1 MFKRSSVWR
10 GLTLVFSL
18 LLAISLMAG
27 SILETYRTSVD
38 AFFNTRS
45 QLTVTEVDETGE
57 AWSYVSKFKTA
68 KEAFEGL
75 KEFAIRESQET
86 VALLKNDGNALPL
99 SKDAKITMLGVRSYA
114 PVYGSSG
121 GSITDGNATVQIF
134 DCFTER
140 GFQLN
145 PSVQAAYAKY
155 FADKTW
161 TKPRFGGGIKQLAAV
176 GPNGEIIMD
185 YSIHD
190 AIEAG
195 FDKIVFIIR
204 HDIEEAFKE
213 AIGDRIEK
221 ICAGLGVEIDY
232 AFQALENVP
241 EGFSVPE
248 GRSKPWGTGQAVLA
262 CKGIIKE
269 PFAVINAD
277 DYYGKEA
284 FVRLHDFLQGYTP
297 DKPGDLAMA
306 GFVLKNTLSDNGAVT
321 RGICQMN
328 DAHYLTGV
336 LETGGIEKT
345 ADGAAAGGKSIDIDS
360 LVSMNMWALT
370 PEFVELLG
378 SGFVEFFEKA
388 APANPLKAEYL
399 LPIYIDE
406 LLHADKVS
414 VKVLPTHDKWF
425 GVTYAEDKQTV
436 IDSFA
441 RLVADGV
448 YKKDLFSD
456 LKK

>member
-1 MFKRSSVWR
+1 
-10 GLTLVFSL
+10 
-18 LLAISLMAG
+18 
-27 SILETYRTSVD
+27 
-38 AFFNTRS
+38 
-45 QLTVTEVDETGE
+45 
-57 AWSYVSKFKTA
+57 
-68 KEAFEGL
+68 
-75 KEFAIRESQET
+75 
-86 VALLKNDGNALPL
+86 
-99 SKDAKITMLGVRSYA
+99 
-114 PVYGSSG
+114 
-121 GSITDGNATVQIF
+121 
-134 DCFTER
+134 
-140 GFQLN
+140 
-145 PSVQAAYAKY
+145 
-155 FADKTW
+155 
-161 TKPRFGGGIKQLAAV
+161 
-176 GPNGEIIMD
+176 MD

-306 GFVLKNTLSDNGAVT
+306 G
-321 RGICQMN
+321 
-328 DAHYLTGV
+328 
-336 LETGGIEKT
+336 IEKT

-370 PEFVELLG
+370 PEFVDLLE

>member
-1 MFKRSSVWR
+1 MKTTLLIMAA
-10 GLTLVFSL
+10 GL
-18 LLAISLMAG
+18 G
-27 SILETYRTSVD
+27 SRY
-38 AFFNTRS
+38 
-45 QLTVTEVDETGE
+45 G
-57 AWSYVSKFKTA
+57 
-68 KEAFEGL
+68 
-75 KEFAIRESQET
+75 
-86 VALLKNDGNALPL
+86 GN
-99 SKDAKITMLGVRSYA
+99 K
-114 PVYGSSG
+114 
-121 GSITDGNATVQIF
+121 QI
-134 DCFTER
+134 DH
-140 GFQLN
+140 
-145 PSVQAAYAKY
+145 
-155 FADKTW
+155 
-161 TKPRFGGGIKQLAAV
+161 I
-176 GPNGEIIMD
+176 GPHGEILLE
-185 YSIHD
+185 YSIYD
-190 AIEAG
+190 AVAAG
-195 FDKIVFIIR
+195 FDKVVFVIKR
-204 HDIEEAFKE
+204 SMADTFREL
-213 AIGDRIEK
+213 IGDK
-221 ICAGLGVEIDY
+221 IAKKVEVEY
-232 AFQALENVP
+232 AYQEYDSLPDGFVP
-241 EGFSVPE
+241 PE
-248 GRSKPWGTGQAVLA
+248 GRTKPYGTVHAVLVA
-262 CKGIIKE
+262 KDLIHE

-370 PEFVELLG
+370 PEFVDLLE

>member
-1 MFKRSSVWR
+1 M
-10 GLTLVFSL
+10 
-18 LLAISLMAG
+18 
-27 SILETYRTSVD
+27 
-38 AFFNTRS
+38 
-45 QLTVTEVDETGE
+45 
-57 AWSYVSKFKTA
+57 KTA
-68 KEAFEGL
+68 LVIMAAG
-75 KEFAIRESQET
+75 I
-86 VALLKNDGNALPL
+86 
-99 SKDAKITMLGVRSYA
+99 
-114 PVYGSSG
+114 GS
-121 GSITDGNATVQIF
+121 
-134 DCFTER
+134 
-140 GFQLN
+140 
-145 PSVQAAYAKY
+145 
-155 FADKTW
+155 
-161 TKPRFGGGIKQLAAV
+161 RFGGGIKQLAAV

-306 GFVLKNTLSDNGAVT
+306 GFVLKNTL
-321 RGICQMN
+321 
-328 DAHYLTGV
+328 
-336 LETGGIEKT
+336 T

-370 PEFVELLG
+370 PEFVDLLE
-378 SGFVEFFEKA
+378 SGFVEFFEKV

>member
-1 MFKRSSVWR
+1 MTDDFDIRQESAVS
-10 GLTLVFSL
+10 
-18 LLAISLMAG
+18 
-27 SILETYRTSVD
+27 
-38 AFFNTRS
+38 
-45 QLTVTEVDETGE
+45 GE
-57 AWSYVSKFKTA
+57 KD
-68 KEAFEGL
+68 FE
-75 KEFAIRESQET
+75 
-86 VALLKNDGNALPL
+86 NALRPL
-99 SKDAKITMLGVRSYA
+99 RFSDFSGQQKVVENLEVFVEAARYRGEPLDHTLLHGPPGLGKTTLSNIIANELGVGFKLTSG
-114 PVYGSSG
+114 PV
-121 GSITDGNATVQIF
+121 
-134 DCFTER
+134 
-140 GFQLN
+140 L
-145 PSVQAAYAKY
+145 
-155 FADKTW
+155 
-161 TKPRFGGGIKQLAAV
+161 
-176 GPNGEIIMD
+176 
-185 YSIHD
+185 
-190 AIEAG
+190 
-195 FDKIVFIIR
+195 
-204 HDIEEAFKE
+204 
-213 AIGDRIEK
+213 
-221 ICAGLGVEIDY
+221 
-232 AFQALENVP
+232 
-241 EGFSVPE
+241 
-248 GRSKPWGTGQAVLA
+248 
-262 CKGIIKE
+262 
-269 PFAVINAD
+269 
-277 DYYGKEA
+277 
-284 FVRLHDFLQGYTP
+284 

-336 LETGGIEKT
+336 LETSGIEKT

-370 PEFVELLG
+370 PEFVDLLE

-388 APANPLKAEYL
+388 APTNPLKAEYL